1 MTLQRARPLVSY
13 SDPGGLEGL
22 SWGTVRP
29 MSGLQGNATLT
40 ATGPPGLVSA
50 VQHLWAIRV
59 PGTGSSWPGFHT
71 AHATA
76 LGPWQRPLPPVSR
89 GRARG
94 SGDHPGEWPGGVPTL
109 LQGWF
114 QSTVGLDIG
123 HLWSDSPCIL
133 FKRGLLLSSDRHPN
147 RALAGPDLVAGGI
160 LTVGLMPHEGRT
172 PVPWHSAR
180 DSGGIC
186 KINEQED

>member
-1 MTLQRARPLVSY
+1 MLAAPFFVSPVTAVKTQTRPSQSPGVTLQRARPLVSYSDAGVTLRRARPLVSYSDPGVTLRRAWPLVSY

-50 VQHLWAIRV
+50 VQHLWATRV

-76 LGPWQRPLPPVSR
+76 LGPWQCPLPPVS
-89 GRARG
+89 
-94 SGDHPGEWPGGVPTL
+94 
-109 LQGWF
+109 
-114 QSTVGLDIG
+114 
-123 HLWSDSPCIL
+123 
-133 FKRGLLLSSDRHPN
+133 
-147 RALAGPDLVAGGI
+147 
-160 LTVGLMPHEGRT
+160 
-172 PVPWHSAR
+172 
-180 DSGGIC
+180 
-186 KINEQED
+186 